1 MLLSFEF
8 LDNQYDE
15 FYIILSGW
23 KILNISKVVKMMF
36 RGMNIDISRH
46 KVLFKVNADNIIK
59 YEYTLSLINE
69 LILSN

>member
-1 MLLSFEF
+1 M
-8 LDNQYDE
+8 
-15 FYIILSGW
+15 LSGW
-23 KILNISKVVKMMF
+23 KILNISKVVEMMF

-46 KVLFKVNADNIIK
+46 KVWFKVNADNIIK